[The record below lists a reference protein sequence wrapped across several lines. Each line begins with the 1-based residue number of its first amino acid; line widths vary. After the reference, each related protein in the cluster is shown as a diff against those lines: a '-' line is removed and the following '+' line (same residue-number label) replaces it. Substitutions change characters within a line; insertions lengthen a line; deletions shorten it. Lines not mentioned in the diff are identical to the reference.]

1 VCSTNWLIVAV
12 GISTLTITPAQ
23 TAKIAAHGVYKI
35 YGDDPDAA
43 VKELQDGASKQEIL
57 ERSGQVVAVQDA
69 TFHVVQGEIFVVMGL
84 SGSGKS
90 TIIRMINRLIEPT
103 YGEIWFDGQDVT
115 AMDPKELVA
124 LRRRDIAM
132 VFQSFALMPHLNNL
146 ENAAFGLDIAGVG
159 SEERTCRAMKALQTV
174 GLEAY
179 AGSFPDELSGGMQQR
194 VGLARAL
201 ALNPTV
207 LLMDEAFS
215 ALDPLIRVDMQRE
228 LLRLRDAQDLTVVFI
243 SHDLDEALRV
253 GDRLAIMDDGA
264 IIQIGKAQ
272 EIITDP
278 ANEYVRSFFGRANV
292 AEVLTAADLA
302 RMDPAA
308 IFRRPV
314 TDLAGTF
321 AALRRRGYT
330 FGFVVDRT
338 GNLEGVVSQES
349 LKKLQSQTDLRIDN
363 AFLPDVPRI
372 GSTTRLED
380 CFDVVANA
388 PFDVPVT
395 DNQQRFLGT
404 VNKSQLLRA
413 LSKKT

>member
-69 TFHVVQGEIFVVMGL
+69 TFHVAQGEIFVVMGL

-272 EIITDP
+272 EIIKDP

-314 TDLAGTF
+314 TDLADTF